1 MLLNYAEAK
10 AELGEFSE
18 TVWNATVRLLRERA
32 GVDGKMP
39 ASYDPYMAGYF
50 LNTVTD
56 MALLEIRRERG
67 IELLLE
73 NCRWDDD
80 MRWGMGKL
88 LEQPWY
94 GVYVGE
100 LGKVYDMD
108 GDGTGDV
115 CFVRE
120 SPSVSEPGVTYR
132 VLGNDYTLT
141 DGDSGYIECYIRM
154 NRKWD
159 DKKYVRPIPT
169 TALNDNPALGQ
180 NPGWKTK

>member
-1 MLLNYAEAK
+1 MR
-10 AELGEFSE
+10 
-18 TVWNATVRLLRERA
+18 T
-32 GVDGKMP
+32 
-39 ASYDPYMAGYF
+39 
-50 LNTVTD
+50 
-56 MALLEIRRERG
+56 G
-67 IELLLE
+67 II
-73 NCRWDDD
+73 
-80 MRWGMGKL
+80 
-88 LEQPWY
+88 Y
-94 GVYVGE
+94 
-100 LGKVYDMD
+100 

>member
-1 MLLNYAEAK
+1 MCFGGICVAGSDVAGASFHNFIRDGMTAGFFEGVYNLQ
-10 AELGEFSE
+10 
-18 TVWNATVRLLRERA
+18 NAGAVAGAQVDCLHA
-32 GVDGKMP
+32 GVRKAVINGFEV
-39 ASYDPYMAGYF
+39 S
-50 LNTVTD
+50 
-56 MALLEIRRERG
+56 
-67 IELLLE
+67 
-73 NCRWDDD
+73 
-80 MRWGMGKL
+80 
-88 LEQPWY
+88 QS
-94 GVYVGE
+94 
-100 LGKVYDMD
+100 KVYDMD

-141 DGDSGYIECYIRM
+141 DGDSGYIECYISK